1 MLGMVS
7 GASAT
12 MDASPA
18 RPNIVLILTDDEDL
32 QAHTVMAKTHR
43 LIGEAGAVFDNYFVT
58 YPFCCPSRA
67 TTLRGQYGHNHLIT
81 GNIQPSGG
89 AEKFRMMG
97 HEASTI
103 ATWLDDAGYH
113 TAFFGKY
120 MNGYRP
126 AKHGVPEGWD
136 DWYAGSSMA
145 HPSYNYV
152 LNENGRLVEYGS
164 EPLDYLTDVL
174 ARKANQVIRAA
185 AGSGTPFFLYVAPFT
200 PHSPATPAPRHEHM
214 FTDTEMPRSPS
225 FNEADVSDKPGIIRD
240 LLQIEPDEIAQ
251 IEETY
256 RKRLRSMLAIDD
268 LVEGIVNTL
277 EETGELN
284 NTYIVYTSDNGYHLG
299 THRMIAGKTTPYEE
313 DIAVPFVIRGPGVP
327 AGVQIDVLVV
337 NNDLAPSFAAM
348 AGIEPPAFVDGRSF
362 LPLFSEPDQPWRQ
375 VFAIER
381 RALENHQL
389 TGAAYYNG
397 LRTADLTY
405 VEYGSGERELYDH
418 ASDPYQLGNLAGEAP
433 SDILEALSQRL
444 AQLVQCAGS
453 ECRRLEDLP
462 VDHTWTPPAP
472 VAELPVLP
480 AVPLVPEKD
489 EKQLN

>member
-1 MLGMVS
+1 
-7 GASAT
+7 
-12 MDASPA
+12 
-18 RPNIVLILTDDEDL
+18 
-32 QAHTVMAKTHR
+32 
-43 LIGEAGAVFDNYFVT
+43 
-58 YPFCCPSRA
+58 
-67 TTLRGQYGHNHLIT
+67 
-81 GNIQPSGG
+81 
-89 AEKFRMMG
+89 
-97 HEASTI
+97 
-103 ATWLDDAGYH
+103 
-113 TAFFGKY
+113 
-120 MNGYRP
+120 
-126 AKHGVPEGWD
+126 
-136 DWYAGSSMA
+136 
-145 HPSYNYV
+145 
-152 LNENGRLVEYGS
+152 
-164 EPLDYLTDVL
+164 
-174 ARKANQVIRAA
+174 
-185 AGSGTPFFLYVAPFT
+185 
-200 PHSPATPAPRHEHM
+200 M